1 MIMNV
6 YKVNE
11 RAELPEYATDGSAC
25 FDVKACIEN
34 GQRLKSYNAWNK
46 EMPVAVKGIGQ
57 NKDAFQLP
65 PAVRVLVPTGLI
77 FDIPEGYVMKMYIRS
92 GTALKKGLTL
102 VNGVGIIDSDYVE
115 ESFLMLEN
123 VSESMA
129 LIEHGERIAQCLIE
143 PITREPIN
151 EISERPEQK
160 TSRDGGF
167 GSTGV

>member
-1 MIMNV
+1 MNV

-46 EMPVAVKGIGQ
+46 EMPVVVKGVGQ

-143 PITREPIN
+143 PITREPIE
-151 EISERPEQK
+151 EIFERPEQK

>member
-1 MIMNV
+1 MNV

>member
-1 MIMNV
+1 MNV

-46 EMPVAVKGIGQ
+46 EMPVLVKGVGQ
-57 NKDAFQLP
+57 SKDAFQLP

-167 GSTGV
+167 GSTGK

>member
-1 MIMNV
+1 MNV

-46 EMPVAVKGIGQ
+46 EMPVAVKGVGR

-77 FDIPEGYVMKMYIRS
+77 FDIPEGHVMKMYIRS

-123 VSESMA
+123 VSES
-129 LIEHGERIAQCLIE
+129 LVTIEHGERIAQCIIE
-143 PITREPIN
+143 PITREPI
-151 EISERPEQK
+151 EETFERPEQK

>member
-46 EMPVAVKGIGQ
+46 EMPVLVKGVGQ
-57 NKDAFQLP
+57 SKDAFQLP

-167 GSTGV
+167 GSTGK

>member
-1 MIMNV
+1 MNV

-46 EMPVAVKGIGQ
+46 EMPVAVKGVGR

-77 FDIPEGYVMKMYIRS
+77 FDIPEGHVMKMYIRS

-123 VSESMA
+123 VSES
-129 LIEHGERIAQCLIE
+129 LVTIEHGETIAQCIIE
-143 PITREPIN
+143 PIPREPI
-151 EISERPEQK
+151 EETSERPEQK